1 MISIIGLGT
10 GGSNIATMFKELPQ
24 YNVYCINDKVKR
36 TSKYNF
42 KLKTQA
48 TPEECE
54 RDIPDMS
61 KFFSAVDDH
70 VQFFVI
76 GSTMSSNYSLGI
88 LEQIK
93 DKKIDLFY
101 VKPDTELLSGV
112 PRLME
117 NAAFG
122 ILQEYARSGL
132 LNSITLI
139 SNLKM
144 EETLASVPVKQYY
157 QSLNSLIKSSVH
169 YINYFNHNEPEIGI
183 TTTPSEVCRIRTLG
197 MVDMQKLQEK
207 WFFELDIPREVCYY
221 LCINEEK
228 LANDGS
234 LHKRYVDI
242 LKEKPRNAF
251 RNVSYAIYETPS
263 GRDFGFCVARTNA
276 IQENA

>member
-1 MISIIGLGT
+1 M
-10 GGSNIATMFKELPQ
+10 
-24 YNVYCINDKVKR
+24 
-36 TSKYNF
+36 
-42 KLKTQA
+42 
-48 TPEECE
+48 
-54 RDIPDMS
+54 
-61 KFFSAVDDH
+61 
-70 VQFFVI
+70 
-76 GSTMSSNYSLGI
+76 
-88 LEQIK
+88 
-93 DKKIDLFY
+93 
-101 VKPDTELLSGV
+101 
-112 PRLME
+112 
-117 NAAFG
+117 
-122 ILQEYARSGL
+122 
-132 LNSITLI
+132 I

-276 IQENA
+276 IQENS

>member
-42 KLKTQA
+42 KLKTQT

-61 KFFSAVDDH
+61 KFFSSVDDH

-122 ILQEYARSGL
+122 VLQEYARSGL

-144 EETLASVPVKQYY
+144 EETLASVPVKQY
-157 QSLNSLIKSSVH
+157 
-169 YINYFNHNEPEIGI
+169 
-183 TTTPSEVCRIRTLG
+183 
-197 MVDMQKLQEK
+197 
-207 WFFELDIPREVCYY
+207 
-221 LCINEEK
+221 
-228 LANDGS
+228 
-234 LHKRYVDI
+234 
-242 LKEKPRNAF
+242 
-251 RNVSYAIYETPS
+251 
-263 GRDFGFCVARTNA
+263 
-276 IQENA
+276 